1 MRDESPRRNA
11 RPHRHILRIEQRRLG
26 TLRHCAAAST
36 LPRSMLAFLARL
48 AKRLAAC
55 GSGLMGVVAFRLGR
69 QETARRAFERVLH
82 LGGDEFTAYVHLGRI
97 ALGNGDFAGYR
108 REMNNARNIDPER
121 FARMRPGPDGI
132 EARFVGSPFEE
143 TGERATW
150 RSVRP
155 GSQGMARRSTVRSAE
170 MPTESSDDLLMF
182 GPIYEIPQMEVGD
195 PAPRARDGRD
205 DFLSTTE
212 RDRFRNLPPLRRD
225 DVRTADFDELA
236 RKLGG

>member
-1 MRDESPRRNA
+1 MVRSAES
-11 RPHRHILRIEQRRLG
+11 
-26 TLRHCAAAST
+26 
-36 LPRSMLAFLARL
+36 
-48 AKRLAAC
+48 
-55 GSGLMGVVAFRLGR
+55 
-69 QETARRAFERVLH
+69 
-82 LGGDEFTAYVHLGRI
+82 
-97 ALGNGDFAGYR
+97 
-108 REMNNARNIDPER
+108 PER

-212 RDRFRNLPPLRRD
+212 RENPITFEAEQPTSTTDAVSWSAAGGAYSFSGGLSGEHHAKQNSLVNLVNTYKRQ
-225 DVRTADFDELA
+225 
-236 RKLGG
+236 

>member
-1 MRDESPRRNA
+1 
-11 RPHRHILRIEQRRLG
+11 
-26 TLRHCAAAST
+26 
-36 LPRSMLAFLARL
+36 
-48 AKRLAAC
+48 
-55 GSGLMGVVAFRLGR
+55 
-69 QETARRAFERVLH
+69 
-82 LGGDEFTAYVHLGRI
+82 
-97 ALGNGDFAGYR
+97 
-108 REMNNARNIDPER
+108 
-121 FARMRPGPDGI
+121 
-132 EARFVGSPFEE
+132 
-143 TGERATW
+143 
-150 RSVRP
+150 
-155 GSQGMARRSTVRSAE
+155 MARRSTVRSAE